1 MAKATKAKKSPAKSG
16 KVIKSAAKKPQGKK
30 ASAKLSVVNKPVSK
44 TKAPIKKIASTSK
57 MPTKKPLAKKAVAAK
72 SFPAKPDLKSRG
84 KALQV
89 SKAKPPALQQK
100 KSAPTPSKPTPS
112 KPTAKLST
120 VSKSS
125 AFIKPST
132 KVVKS
137 MTSTKAPTPASKAK
151 TPAPVAPPKPAK
163 RTFVYKPA
171 KLPVGYKPTE
181 KEDYMN
187 PLQQEYF
194 RQKLITWRDELLSG
208 SRETLEHLHEEDWHQ
223 ADIADRASLETEA
236 GVELRTRNRYL
247 KLIAKIDAAIARI
260 ETGEY
265 GYCEETGE
273 NIGIK
278 RLEARPVAT
287 MTIEAQERHEKL
299 ERQYTDED

>member
-1 MAKATKAKKSPAKSG
+1 MAKATKDKKSPAKSG
-16 KVIKSAAKKPQGKK
+16 KVIKPATKKPQGKK
-30 ASAKLSVVNKPVSK
+30 AAAKLSVAKKPVSK
-44 TKAPIKKIASTSK
+44 TKNTVKKTTPASKVS
-57 MPTKKPLAKKAVAAK
+57 TKKPLAKKAVAAK
-72 SFPAKPDLKSRG
+72 SSAAKPALKPRS

-89 SKAKPPALQQK
+89 SKAKSPTLQQK
-100 KSAPTPSKPTPS
+100 KSAPTPL
-112 KPTAKLST
+112 KPTAKSST
-120 VSKSS
+120 AKKSTT
-125 AFIKPST
+125 IVNPST
-132 KVVKS
+132 KVVKPMS
-137 MTSTKAPTPASKAK
+137 STKAPTSASKAK
-151 TPAPVAPPKPAK
+151 TPAPVAPPKPVK
-163 RTFVYKPA
+163 RTLVYKPA
-171 KLPVGYKPTE
+171 KLPVGYKPSE
-181 KEDYMN
+181 KEEYMN